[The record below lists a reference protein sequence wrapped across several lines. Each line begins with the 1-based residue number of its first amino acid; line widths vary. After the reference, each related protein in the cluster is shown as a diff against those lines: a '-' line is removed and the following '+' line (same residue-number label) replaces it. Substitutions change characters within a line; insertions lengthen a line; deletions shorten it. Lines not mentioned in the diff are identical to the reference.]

1 MGMKKRSIFMWRLLW
16 AVAVLFFA
24 SNVLAAEYP
33 VRWTQE
39 IKAKDLKEIDS
50 LLDKPVDLSKVGGD
64 QGFTMVRVGSCF
76 RVLRLEISQPFLVK
90 VVKKV
95 QDLLNV
101 IFRYLYKWFHWKNLF
116 IRFHLIKTRTDEK
129 TVTNCNCREY
139 LGLKEKGFH
148 AEDTY
153 SIAMESW
160 FKSICYSLRYLK
172 KALPSRISHLKD
184 FQLANEPLKNL
195 PLTLDLILSGDDE
208 REAKAALEKGMTWKD
223 FAPDAKVEV
232 INPNN
237 IMIKR
242 KDSETSLILLAWG
255 DFNHDGV
262 EDILLDVNHSVTSGT
277 YRDYSHAILTRLAKD
292 GKLAQIIEPDAKL
305 KL

>member
-1 MGMKKRSIFMWRLLW
+1 MKKWRVFW
-16 AVAVLFFA
+16 AITILFFA
-24 SNVLAAEYP
+24 GNVLAAEYP

-39 IKAKDLKEIDS
+39 IKVKDLKEIDS
-50 LLDKPVDLSKVGGD
+50 LLDKPVDLSDVGGD
-64 QGFTMVRVGSCF
+64 QGFTMLRVGSYF
-76 RVLRLEISQPFLVK
+76 KVLKLEISQPFLVN
-90 VVKKV
+90 VIKKV
-95 QDLLNV
+95 QDLLDV

-116 IRFHLIKTRTDEK
+116 IRFHLVKTRTDEK
-129 TVTNCNCREY
+129 NVTNCNCREY

-160 FKSICYSLRYLK
+160 FKSTCYSLRYLE
-172 KALPSRISHLKD
+172 KAIPSRISYLKN
-184 FQLANEPLKNL
+184 FRLTNAPLKNL

-232 INPNN
+232 TNPNE
-237 IMIKR
+237 IVIKR
-242 KDSETSLILLAWG
+242 EDSETNLTLLAWG

-262 EDILLDVNHSVTSGT
+262 EDILLDVSHSVTSGT
-277 YRDYSHAILTRLAKD
+277 YRDYGHVILTRLEKD
-292 GKLAQIIEPDAKL
+292 GKLVQIMKERN
-305 KL
+305 

>member
-1 MGMKKRSIFMWRLLW
+1 MKKIILFLTLLL
-16 AVAVLFFA
+16 AIPQLSFGTG
-24 SNVLAAEYP
+24 NVLAAEYP

-39 IKAKDLKEIDS
+39 IKVKDLKEIDS
-50 LLDKPVDLSKVGGD
+50 LLDKPVDLSDVGGD
-64 QGFTMVRVGSCF
+64 QGFTMLRVGSYF
-76 RVLRLEISQPFLVK
+76 KVLKLEISQPFLVK
-90 VVKKV
+90 AVKRV
-95 QDLLNV
+95 EDLLDV

-116 IRFHLIKTRTDEK
+116 IRFHLVKTRTDEK
-129 TVTNCNCREY
+129 NVTNCNCREY

-160 FKSICYSLRYLK
+160 FKSTCYSLRYLE
-172 KALPSRISHLKD
+172 KAIPSRISYLKN
-184 FQLANEPLKNL
+184 FRLTNAPLKNL

-232 INPNN
+232 TNPNE
-237 IMIKR
+237 IVIKR
-242 KDSETSLILLAWG
+242 EDSETNLTLLAWG

-262 EDILLDVNHSVTSGT
+262 EDILLDVSHSVTSGT
-277 YRDYSHAILTRLAKD
+277 YRDYGHVILTRLEKD
-292 GKLAQIIEPDAKL
+292 GKLVQIMKERN
-305 KL
+305 